1 MKILRIVAA
10 LFAVAAANLTRDGN
24 HLDPITHRVFFDFH
38 IDGEFMGR
46 VEFGLYGNTVPKTV
60 KNFVA
65 LADGTAGKSKA
76 GKPMHYKGNR
86 IHRIIPAFMAQ
97 MGDFENGD
105 GTGGESIYGG
115 SFIDENFHIRHT
127 KPYLL
132 TMANTG
138 RNTNTSQFLIT
149 LRTAAW
155 LDGRHVVFGEVLSGF
170 ETIDE
175 MEKYGVGAGEV
186 IKEITIGDCGT
197 YE

>member
-1 MKILRIVAA
+1 
-10 LFAVAAANLTRDGN
+10 
-24 HLDPITHRVFFDFH
+24 
-38 IDGEFMGR
+38 
-46 VEFGLYGNTVPKTV
+46 
-60 KNFVA
+60 
-65 LADGTAGKSKA
+65 
-76 GKPMHYKGNR
+76 
-86 IHRIIPAFMAQ
+86 

-115 SFIDENFHIRHT
+115 SFIDENFHTRHT

-138 RNTNTSQFLIT
+138 HNTNTSQFLIT
-149 LRTAAW
+149 LRTTSW

-170 ETIDE
+170 ETLDE

-186 IKEITIGDCGT
+186 TKEITIAECGT